1 MPVLVG
7 LGRLLLA
14 WALVA
19 VGLGVISRLR
29 GAWRTRSREDRGQRG
44 GARRLARDAARP
56 SGAARQRALSRRTA
70 PQV

>member
-1 MPVLVG
+1 MPVMLG

-29 GAWRTRSREDRGQRG
+29 GA
-44 GARRLARDAARP
+44 
-56 SGAARQRALSRRTA
+56 
-70 PQV
+70 

>member
-1 MPVLVG
+1 MPGLFG

-29 GAWRTRSREDRGQRG
+29 GA
-44 GARRLARDAARP
+44 
-56 SGAARQRALSRRTA
+56 
-70 PQV
+70 